1 MEEKLFTI
9 TIFTENFVGILHR
22 VTSVFTKRKLNIENI
37 SVSQSEVKGIH
48 RFTISVLTSEEISQK
63 VVKHLRKQVDILC
76 AYVNEDDDTIFQ
88 EVALYKVPVG
98 NNGHRNEIERII
110 NEYHAR
116 IISFDPD
123 FVVIEKTGHQDVTQ
137 ELFEKFEPLGLFEF
151 VRSGRAAIT
160 KQVENITS
168 RLKILEENFSH
179 KKNSHN

>member
-1 MEEKLFTI
+1 MEEKLYTI
-9 TIFTENFVGILHR
+9 SIFTENFVGILHR

-48 RFTISVLTSEEISQK
+48 RFTISINTSDEVAQK
-63 VVKHLRKQVDILC
+63 VVKQLQKQIDVLC

-88 EVALYKVPVG
+88 ELALYKVPAHD
-98 NNGHRNEIERII
+98 NGRRTEIEKII
-110 NEYHAR
+110 NDYHAR
-116 IISFDPD
+116 ILSFTPD

-137 ELFEKFEPLGLFEF
+137 ELFEKFEPLGLLEF

-160 KQVENITS
+160 KQPKNITS
-168 RLKILEENFSH
+168 HLKILEENFSH